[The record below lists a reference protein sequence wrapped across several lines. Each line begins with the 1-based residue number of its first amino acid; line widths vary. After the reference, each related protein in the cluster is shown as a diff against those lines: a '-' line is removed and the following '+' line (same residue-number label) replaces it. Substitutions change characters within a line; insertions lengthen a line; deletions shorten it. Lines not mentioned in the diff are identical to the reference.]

1 MKRELFYKKAFN
13 QHFLKSNLNYNNLYN
28 LKQINQC
35 KLCILHKSKKTN
47 YILADEKVKIFIITN
62 RQLNIKETIFL
73 EKYLKQINIKKEEIF
88 ISAITKCDFTNDKQ
102 NILKCFAYTIN
113 ELIYFNIKKVLLLGK
128 DLLEYFNLNKKNFC
142 CKNILFLNGKIIE
155 VITSF
160 SIEYLQKNPDKIE
173 IFEQS
178 LNLLMEKE

>member
-35 KLCILHKSKKTN
+35 KLCILHKSKKAN
-47 YILADEKVKIFIITN
+47 YILANTKTKIFIITKK
-62 RQLNIKETIFL
+62 QLAAKEILFL
-73 EKYLKQINIKKEEIF
+73 EKYLEKVNIKKEEIF
-88 ISAITKCDFTNDKQ
+88 ISPITKCDFSNDKE
-102 NILKCFAYTIN
+102 NIIKCLPYTIN
-113 ELIYFNIKKVLLLGK
+113 ELIYFDIKKVLLLDK
-128 DLLEYFNLNKKNFC
+128 DLLEYFNLSKKNFC

-160 SIEYLQKNPDKIE
+160 SIEYLQKNPNKIE

-178 LNLLMEKE
+178 LKLLMEKE